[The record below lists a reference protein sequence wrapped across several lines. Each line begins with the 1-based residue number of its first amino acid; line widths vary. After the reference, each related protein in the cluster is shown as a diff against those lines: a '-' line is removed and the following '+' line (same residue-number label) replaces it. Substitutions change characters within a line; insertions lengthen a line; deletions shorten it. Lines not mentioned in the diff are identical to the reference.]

1 MLRLDG
7 QGQVILNVT
16 PDEYQAILCSLEA
29 AVVNGKSFD
38 ADMRKG
44 IRETWE
50 RLIVE
55 GGHVSVKEFG
65 ELRRL
70 VRR

>member
-29 AVVNGKSFD
+29 AVVNGKRFPE
-38 ADMRKG
+38 DMRKH
-44 IRETWE
+44 IRNAWE

-55 GGHVSVKEFG
+55 GGHVSPEEFDA
-65 ELRRL
+65 LRKM

>member
-29 AVVNGKSFD
+29 AVVNGKRFPE
-38 ADMRKG
+38 DMRTD
-44 IRETWE
+44 IRRTWE

-55 GGHVSVKEFG
+55 GGHVSVEEF
-65 ELRRL
+65 ESLRKL
-70 VRR
+70 VRK